1 MGAKQEDAQLILK
14 LDELRRES
22 VMREARTWF
31 IREFHPTSAADIL
44 ETLKGE
50 HSAHFRMVTSYWEMA
65 ASLVNHGAIDAAMF
79 SDANAEHML
88 VFAKLEPYLAELRTA
103 KGGSPRMLAGLEKLM
118 RSMPNSE
125 QVLKAL
131 RERVAGMYAN
141 AAKR

>member
-14 LDELRRES
+14 LYELRRES

-31 IREFHPTSAADIL
+31 IREFHPTSAAGIL
-44 ETLKGE
+44 EMLKGE
-50 HSAHFRMVTSYWEMA
+50 HSAHFRMVTTYWEMA
-65 ASLVNHGAIDAAMF
+65 ASLVNHGAIDATMF

-88 VFAKLEPYLAELRTA
+88 VFAKLEPYLAELRT
-103 KGGSPRMLAGLEKLM
+103 GYGNPRMMAGLEKLM